1 MKKLVASMLLL
12 AVAGCAVNQSV
23 RRDDVRGVVPPAPPD
38 KALVVFARPTLLGRG
53 FNTRVYDGETLAGLV
68 QGKSYFTY
76 EAAPGKHL
84 FAAKGHEFKYTNYAF
99 LEADLSPGKTY
110 YVYVSMY
117 VRYVGAGLQF
127 WVDLKPIK
135 PGSEDWT
142 KMQTWLP
149 GECVKLEMLPS
160 ARQVEAENAAAF
172 GTLRQKFFAT
182 WSTENAKARIDPPD
196 GV

>member
-1 MKKLVASMLLL
+1 MKKLVVSILLL
-12 AVAGCAVNQSV
+12 AVAGCAVNQAV
-23 RRDDVRGVVPPAPPD
+23 RRDDVRGVVPAAPPD

-53 FNTRVYDGETLAGLV
+53 FNTRIYDGETLAGLV
-68 QGKSYFTY
+68 QGKTYFTY

-110 YVYVSMY
+110 YVYVSMFT
-117 VRYVGAGLQF
+117 RFVGAGLQY
-127 WVDLKPIK
+127 WVELKPIK
-135 PGSEDWT
+135 PGTEDWT

-149 GECVKLEMLPS
+149 GECAKLEMLPS
-160 ARQVEAENAAAF
+160 AQQVETENSAAF
-172 GTLRQKFFAT
+172 ETLRQKFFAT
-182 WSTENAKARIDPPD
+182 WSVEGTKARIEPRD